1 MKLSDNKPVFLQI
14 KAWIEDHIMRGE
26 WPAGTQL
33 PSVRELSVEF
43 GVNANTVVRTYERL
57 VFDASVRSVRG
68 VGFFVADLKVKSL
81 DCSARRAIVARR
93 REEFYSEEL
102 PRFVEQ
108 MVLLEVEPREILEM
122 YDKMKKNE
130 KDKQ

>member
-14 KAWIEDHIMRGE
+14 KAWIEDHILRGE

-68 VGFFVADLKVKSL
+68 VGFFVADDAL
-81 DCSARRAIVARR
+81 RAIVERR

-102 PRFVEQ
+102 PRFAEQ
-108 MVLLEVEPREILEM
+108 MVLLGVGPDEILET
-122 YDKMKKNE
+122 YEKLKKNE
-130 KDKQ
+130 TDKQ

>member
-1 MKLSDNKPVFLQI
+1 
-14 KAWIEDHIMRGE
+14 MRGE

-68 VGFFVADLKVKSL
+68 VGSSSPTTPA
-81 DCSARRAIVARR
+81 
-93 REEFYSEEL
+93 
-102 PRFVEQ
+102 EQ
-108 MVLLEVEPREILEM
+108 
-122 YDKMKKNE
+122 
-130 KDKQ
+130 